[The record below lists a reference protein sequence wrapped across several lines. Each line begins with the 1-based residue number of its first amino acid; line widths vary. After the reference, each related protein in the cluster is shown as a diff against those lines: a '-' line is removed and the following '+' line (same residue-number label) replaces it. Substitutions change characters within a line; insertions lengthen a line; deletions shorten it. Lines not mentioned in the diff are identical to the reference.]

1 MSYNRTP
8 NNYQRS
14 NSHNPYN
21 NYPPQNNIQRN
32 QTYNRNPNQRNNN
45 LDNFFNDFI
54 NKPFFGIDE
63 FSDPFDDVFSGFGF
77 GRNHI
82 QNLIGDM
89 NQQINNMQNNLINV
103 NNQNSRG
110 ANKGTMISQAYVSK
124 VDYSSGQP
132 VKESYQSRAI
142 RQVGDDGHRIS
153 EKQEAY
159 KNSNGIQKAAHQRL
173 LDDRGAKLIKQR
185 NKNTGEQEEHNIF
198 RGMNEGDLENFNRE
212 YNDYRQK
219 VGFEKNYQLLNN
231 MRNNMQRIGAGN
243 NQNNNQP
250 LGLPSAEDFNDM
262 NMDFGNDNFNGNN
275 NYQQRRTP
283 NNNNLQ
289 QRRTPNMNQQY
300 NNPNPQYNNPQYNQ
314 QYNNPNQQYNN
325 PQYNQQYNNPN
336 QQYNNPQ
343 YNQQYNNPNQQYNY
357 PPGRRSPYN

>member
-1 MSYNRTP
+1 MSNNYP
-8 NNYQRS
+8 QNNYQRS
-14 NSHNPYN
+14 NSQNPYSN
-21 NYPPQNNIQRN
+21 PSQYPNRQNPQF
-32 QTYNRNPNQRNNN
+32 NPNQQNSN
-45 LDNFFNDFI
+45 LDHFFNDFL
-54 NKPFFGIDE
+54 NKPYFGIDD
-63 FSDPFDDVFSGFGF
+63 FSDPFDDVFSNFGF

-89 NQQINNMQNNLINV
+89 NQQMSNLQNNLVNV
-103 NNQNSRG
+103 NNQNLRG

-250 LGLPSAEDFNDM
+250 LGLPSAEDFSDM

-300 NNPNPQYNNPQYNQ
+300 NNPNQQYNNPQYNQ